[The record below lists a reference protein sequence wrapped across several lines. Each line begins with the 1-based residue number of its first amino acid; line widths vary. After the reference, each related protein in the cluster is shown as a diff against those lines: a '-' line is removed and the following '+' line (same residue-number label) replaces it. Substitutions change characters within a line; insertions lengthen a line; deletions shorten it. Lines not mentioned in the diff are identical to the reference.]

1 VFYAVAFYFVPL
13 LLDVAPGVLLRRLR
27 VLVVPGVGVGTAGVV
42 GRLATRSLR
51 RVDEALQGG
60 GEVDNLARGP
70 LRLLGRACISRR
82 WALTTSLLMR

>member
-42 GRLATRSLR
+42 GRLAT
-51 RVDEALQGG
+51 
-60 GEVDNLARGP
+60 EVFA
-70 LRLLGRACISRR
+70 
-82 WALTTSLLMR
+82 ALTKPCRAAARSTTSPVDLFGCSGAPASLDAGP